1 MRLHAKLVAGY
12 FIMAV
17 LAALVGSYG
26 IVATKSTDK
35 DFEEVIRESIPE
47 LLVFEDMKAASLR
60 IVSSSNEYG
69 FLKSVSDDEGDFA
82 KSQEKNLLAGGINL
96 LDDAFFRYK
105 LILQEFP
112 EELSFEED
120 LKEYA
125 ALLIKVSGE
134 MISALEEG
142 VSNQRITAMKEE
154 QEKYEEAFLQEIEK
168 GIAHEKTELSDRAR
182 KVKANIHDAI
192 YDIWLLCILL
202 FVVAICTGLFVA
214 GRIAGPIRKLTDAT
228 ARVGRG
234 ELQLQIESSSK
245 DEVGKLAES
254 FNQMTRDLKSYQ
266 DQIRNL
272 SHGVEQ
278 SPVSIVIVDLEGNV
292 EYANPKSLEY
302 TGISF
307 AEVQGRSV
315 ELLDLE
321 SETDSLHSLIM
332 RAVHSLSREKGVIQ
346 RKRSGGEFYWES
358 VTVSPI
364 RNSDNIITQFIA
376 IMEDITLRKQ
386 AEDKLQHK
394 AYHDSL
400 TGLPNRLLFTKKLKR
415 NAERRKR
422 NSEYTFAVLFI
433 DLDRFKIINDSF
445 GHTVGDKLL
454 IEVGRKMKLHVRAND
469 VVARF
474 GGDEFVLLLDDIK
487 NADNA
492 RQKADKILQDI
503 SQTFKIEGHDVYTS
517 ASIGIAI
524 SSEEYSMA
532 DDVLRDA
539 DSAMYH
545 AKALGKARYELFDNS
560 MHTSIITSLDL
571 ENDLKQAIV
580 NDEFELHY
588 QPVISL
594 QNGRITGIEAII
606 RWNHPKR
613 GQVLPAEFI
622 PLAEETGQ
630 IIQIGAWVL
639 KTACAQQRLWY
650 NAGHAAIPACI
661 NISSRQFH
669 NHGFIPLVRE
679 TLQETGLPADCLT
692 VEITESMAM
701 DSQSLSIL
709 HELKSLGVRTS
720 IDDFGIGHSSLSAL
734 KQLPVHAI
742 KIGRTFT
749 TEIGLDPNVEAIIRA
764 IILMGHSFKMIVMA
778 KGAETEEH
786 VEFLRTNKC
795 DMIQGYL
802 FSRPVQAEEMTLL
815 LQDEHEQRAYENI
828 SFEKEEPI
836 VISRNTD
843 FVDKANRD
851 TDKA

>member
-613 GQVLPAEFI
+613 GQVLLAEFI

-639 KTACAQQRLWY
+639 
-650 NAGHAAIPACI
+650 
-661 NISSRQFH
+661 
-669 NHGFIPLVRE
+669 
-679 TLQETGLPADCLT
+679 
-692 VEITESMAM
+692 
-701 DSQSLSIL
+701 
-709 HELKSLGVRTS
+709 
-720 IDDFGIGHSSLSAL
+720 
-734 KQLPVHAI
+734 
-742 KIGRTFT
+742 
-749 TEIGLDPNVEAIIRA
+749 
-764 IILMGHSFKMIVMA
+764 
-778 KGAETEEH
+778 
-786 VEFLRTNKC
+786 
-795 DMIQGYL
+795 
-802 FSRPVQAEEMTLL
+802 
-815 LQDEHEQRAYENI
+815 
-828 SFEKEEPI
+828 
-836 VISRNTD
+836 
-843 FVDKANRD
+843 
-851 TDKA
+851 

>member
-778 KGAETEEH
+778 IGAETEEH